1 MKVLVTFAVE
11 AEFAPW
17 RTRRSFKS
25 VRVRKEHWSGG
36 VDVYEAQIGQCA
48 VWVFLT
54 GIGIKCFDFAT
65 ASCFKDAGVDL
76 VLSSGLAGSLK
87 QEIEPEDVVASRK
100 VGTLR
105 DASGVPMTPEIVDLA
120 ERRGATLIAL
130 LLTSDHIVETQ
141 EEKNRLANFGEAV
154 DMESFH
160 VAQQFSDHKIPVA
173 VVRAISDG
181 NDQDLPV
188 NFEKC
193 LTPQGQVKTAPLL
206 RELLA
211 RPKRVP
217 ELIRFGL
224 QSRNASR
231 KLANFLDG
239 LIEAL
244 TPDILSRRDTEV
256 SAI

>member
-17 RTRRSFKS
+17 RAIRSFKS
-25 VRVRKEHWSGG
+25 VRINQGHWSKG
-36 VDVYEAQIGQCA
+36 VDVYEAQIGQCV

-54 GIGIKCFDFAT
+54 GIGIKTFDFGT
-65 ASCFKDAGVDL
+65 ASCIKDAGVEL
-76 VLSSGLAGSLK
+76 VFSSGLAGSLNP
-87 QEIEPEDVVASRK
+87 EIRPEDVVVPKR

-105 DASGVPMTPEIVDLA
+105 DAHGLPTTQEIVDFA
-120 ERRGATLIAL
+120 QSRGARRIER
-130 LLTSDHIVETQ
+130 LLTSDHIIDSQ
-141 EEKNRLANFGEAV
+141 EEKARLAVFGEVV

-160 VAQQFSDHKIPVA
+160 VARQFRDENVPVA

-181 NDQDLPV
+181 NEQDLPLD
-188 NFEKC
+188 FEKC
-193 LTPQGQVKTAPLL
+193 LTPQGRVKAAPLL
-206 RELLA
+206 RELITA
-211 RPKRVP
+211 PQKVP

-231 KLANFLDG
+231 KLASFLDG

-244 TPDILSRRDTEV
+244 TPEVLSRNVTEV
-256 SAI
+256 SAL